1 MEILTEY
8 GWIISLIGLCLN
20 VLILLFC
27 RNKSS
32 LKIFE
37 NSLNHL
43 FMNDNIASL
52 ITQLLTKSDSNNQE
66 LIDSLRVL
74 LEYIK
79 GDKK

>member
-1 MEILTEY
+1 MQVLIEY
-8 GWIISLIGLCLN
+8 SWVISLVGLCLN
-20 VLILLFC
+20 VFILFFC

-32 LKIFE
+32 LKTFE

-52 ITQLLTKSDSNNQE
+52 VTQLLTKSDSNNQE
-66 LIDSLRVL
+66 LIDSLKIL
-74 LEYIK
+74 LDYIK